1 MKIGFFPNLGK
12 VNILEVLVKTAQIC
26 QSYGIEVFI
35 PNDTEDVTLVE
46 KLGIDKAHALPRPE
60 IYEKIDLAFS
70 FGGDGTIIHLSRLIN
85 TYNVPVCGINL
96 GELGFL
102 NQIELEELESCIK
115 KIVEG
120 AYTIEDR
127 THFSAFIHRKEGMT
141 EELVPIMNDLAITHT
156 KAGKMA
162 RIILTID
169 GGKTQMYCCDGL
181 IIATSTGSTGY
192 NLSAGGPIMTP
203 DNHSM
208 IITPVAPHLMQGAS
222 LVLKEC
228 AKVDISM
235 PERQQ
240 ALHISVDGTFD
251 YQLDYGDS
259 IHLISAPVYC
269 KYVRFNDR
277 EFFSTL
283 FKKLKGR
290 SEEY

>member
-12 VNILEVLVKTAQIC
+12 NNILEVLKKTAQIC
-26 QSYGIEVFI
+26 QSYGIEVFV
-35 PNDTEDVTLVE
+35 PNDTQDPDLAE
-46 KLGIDKAHALPRPE
+46 KIGVDESHALPRPE
-60 IYEKIDLAFS
+60 IYEKIDMAFS
-70 FGGDGTIIHLSRLIN
+70 FGGDGTIIHLSRLIT

-102 NQIELEELESCIK
+102 NQIELEELEDGIK

-120 AYTIEDR
+120 AYSIEDR
-127 THFSAFIHRKEGMT
+127 THFSALIERKDGTT
-141 EELVPIMNDLAITHT
+141 EELVPVMNDLAITHT

-162 RIILTID
+162 RIILTVD

-181 IIATSTGSTGY
+181 VISTSTGSTGY

-203 DNHSM
+203 DNHSI
-208 IITPVAPHLMQGAS
+208 IITPVAPHLMQGSS
-222 LVLKEC
+222 LVLKES

-240 ALHISVDGTFD
+240 TLHLSVDGTFD
-251 YQLDYGDS
+251 YLLNYEDF
-259 IHLISAPVYC
+259 IHLISSPLYC
-269 KYVRFNDR
+269 KYVRFHDR

-290 SEEY
+290 HEEY